1 MVEKSVLHHQVK
13 LVIHSYLDIN
23 IMTTGASLGIDYLN
37 DWTSTHTERR
47 LSICRTKTRD
57 WFNNYFP
64 HFYNKYEYFGTFNF
78 DREWLKNNGIDE
90 IKKSVKHFK
99 SVVRKRLF
107 GREKDFRLDFLPVVE
122 TKKWNFL
129 SKSYLPV
136 IPHVHIAFGEV
147 EKDTR
152 LDKDFPD
159 FLIDCWMTLKESN
172 EKRERHEVKFVY
184 VDSDDAKKCAE
195 TYITKLRHS
204 NVGFLIE
211 ELITYY
217 KTIDDDGDFF
227 EFLERHN
234 YQFNEV
240 ITWWKCRN

>member
-1 MVEKSVLHHQVK
+1 MNFFP
-13 LVIHSYLDIN
+13 VI
-23 IMTTGASLGIDYLN
+23 
-37 DWTSTHTERR
+37 
-47 LSICRTKTRD
+47 
-57 WFNNYFP
+57 
-64 HFYNKYEYFGTFNF
+64 
-78 DREWLKNNGIDE
+78 
-90 IKKSVKHFK
+90 
-99 SVVRKRLF
+99 
-107 GREKDFRLDFLPVVE
+107 E
-122 TKKWNFL
+122 TKKWNRFNQ
-129 SKSYLPV
+129 SYSSV

-152 LDKDFPD
+152 LDKDFPN

-217 KTIDDDGDFF
+217 KTIDDKIF
-227 EFLERHN
+227 
-234 YQFNEV
+234 
-240 ITWWKCRN
+240 

>member
-13 LVIHSYLDIN
+13 LVISLGSYMD
-23 IMTTGASLGIDYLN
+23 TSLGIDYLN

-78 DREWLKNNGIDE
+78 DREWLKNNGTDE

-107 GREKDFRLDFLPVVE
+107 GREKDFRLNFFPVVE
-122 TKKWNFL
+122 TKKWNSL

-136 IPHVHIAFGEV
+136 IPHVHILFGDYEI
-147 EKDTR
+147 DTR
-152 LDKDFPD
+152 LDKDLPD
-159 FLIDCWMTLKESN
+159 LLIDCWMTLQESD
-172 EKRERHEVKFVY
+172 EKRERHQVKFVY
-184 VDSDDAKKCAE
+184 GSSPNRCGE
-195 TYITKLRHS
+195 SYLTKLRHS
-204 NVGFLIE
+204 NVGFFIQ
-211 ELITYY
+211 ELYTDY
-217 KTIDDDGDFF
+217 KRVDDDGETIFDKDGDFF

-234 YQFNEV
+234 YQFN
-240 ITWWKCRN
+240 